1 MTRIKD
7 KLAESV
13 RQAKSAKSAGSSGTT
28 AENATAKPQS
38 GVSAGA
44 ARKRRPPR
52 DEAASRNAVPAR
64 SSSDDASRAEPA
76 ASAHLLFP
84 ERIWPD

>member
-7 KLAESV
+7 KLTESV
-13 RQAKSAKSAGSSGTT
+13 RQAQR
-28 AENATAKPQS
+28 AKPEERAQT
-38 GVSAGA
+38 
-44 ARKRRPPR
+44 ARVATRRKTAPGETPSKST
-52 DEAASRNAVPAR
+52 APAHT
-64 SSSDDASRAEPA
+64 SSDDCSRDEPA